1 MLIFYKKYDRGIK
14 MKKNIVIIC
23 IGMLLT
29 IPLISATVIA
39 NEPPETPTIDGPTSG
54 KPGVSHD
61 YTFMSVDPDGDD
73 VYYMVSWGCCGP
85 GADFHEY
92 GPFESG
98 VETTISKTY
107 DEEGTYT
114 ISAYAKDINDAE
126 SDIATLEVTM
136 PVRYNMIRSMFL
148 NFLDQHPRMFP
159 ILRNFLGL

>member
-1 MLIFYKKYDRGIK
+1 

-29 IPLISATVIA
+29 IPLLSATVIA

-54 KPGVSHD
+54 NPGVS
-61 YTFMSVDPDGDD
+61 YNYIFMSVDPDGDE
-73 VYYMVSWGCCGP
+73 VYYMVSWGCCGT
-85 GADFHEY
+85 GQDFHEY

-107 DEEGTYT
+107 NEEGNYT

-126 SDIATLEVTM
+126 SDIATLEVSM
-136 PVRYNMIRSMFL
+136 PVRYNTIWSMFL

>member
-1 MLIFYKKYDRGIK
+1 

-23 IGMLLT
+23 IGLLLT
-29 IPLISATVIA
+29 IPLLSATVIA
-39 NEPPETPTIDGPTSG
+39 NEPPETPTIDGPTRG
-54 KPGVSHD
+54 RPGVPYG

-98 VETTISKTY
+98 VETTIRKTY
-107 DEEGTYT
+107 NEEGTYT

-126 SDIATLEVTM
+126 SDIATLEVSM
-136 PVRYNMIRSMFL
+136 PVRYNTIWSMFL

-159 ILRNFLGL
+159 ILRTFLGL